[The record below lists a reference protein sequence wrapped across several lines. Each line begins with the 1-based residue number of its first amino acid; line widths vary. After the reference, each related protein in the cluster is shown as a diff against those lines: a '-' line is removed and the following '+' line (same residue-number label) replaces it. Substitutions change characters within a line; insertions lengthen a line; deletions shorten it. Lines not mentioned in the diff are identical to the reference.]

1 MTKIIIHGIG
11 GMMGKTV
18 QKVVNETSNLE
29 VVAGVDPYLSGG
41 AYPFPIYNSL
51 SDIDITADVIIDF
64 SNANAVS
71 ALLDYSVN
79 KNIPLVLCTTGLS
92 HEIREKVKECSNNVA
107 ILNSAN
113 MSLGINLIANVLNKI
128 SPILFDANFDIE
140 IIEKHHNQKLDA
152 PSGTALL
159 LEKSINDSLDNRLKI
174 NYDRSSEFEKREK
187 NEIGIHSVR
196 GGTIV
201 GEHSVIYAGNNEI
214 IEIKHEA
221 HSKEVFAVGAVNAAK
236 FLATKKDKPGLY
248 NMSDLMKNL

>member
-18 QKVVNETSNLE
+18 HKVVDNTLNCQ
-29 VVAGVDPYLSGG
+29 VVGGVDPNFTGG
-41 AYPFPIYNSL
+41 SYPVPIFTNL
-51 SDIDITADVIIDF
+51 NDINVSFDVIIDF
-64 SNANAVS
+64 STAS
-71 ALLDYSVN
+71 AIPTLLDYCQKN
-79 KNIPLVLCTTGLS
+79 KKPLVLCTTGL
-92 HEIREKVKECSNNVA
+92 NNEVRDKIAEVSKDVA

-128 SPILFDANFDIE
+128 SPILFDSNFDIE
-140 IIEKHHNQKLDA
+140 IIEKHHNRKLDA

-159 LEKSINDSLDNRLKI
+159 LEKSINQSLDNRLKI
-174 NYDRSSEFEKREK
+174 VYDRSNSFEKRERE
-187 NEIGIHSVR
+187 EIGVHALR

-201 GEHSVIYAGNNEI
+201 GEHSVIYAGLDEV

-236 FLATKKDKPGLY
+236 FINGKLKGLY
-248 NMSDLMKNL
+248 NMADVMENL